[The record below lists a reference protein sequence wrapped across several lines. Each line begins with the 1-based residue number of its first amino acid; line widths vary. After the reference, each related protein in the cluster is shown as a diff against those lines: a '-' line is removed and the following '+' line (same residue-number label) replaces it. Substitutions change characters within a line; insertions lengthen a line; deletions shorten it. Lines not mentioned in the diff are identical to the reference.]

1 MSATLVRTEPATC
14 GVATTDQEVPRDTVA
29 RPTSQASLALL
40 APAASGT
47 VLVAPG
53 TVGPVTSDQAVPFH
67 RATSGRLAPP
77 CATAQAS
84 LSVRAETAVQSAP
97 AGGGGATIC
106 QVTAAPAGAAPA
118 GAAPA
123 QEAPCS
129 PATAVASRPAAN
141 PYPRMNVPFP
151 GGGHFLPGNVR
162 RAVPGSATHPVHRRF
177 GA

>member
-14 GVATTDQEVPRDTVA
+14 GVATTDQEVPSQCAASVEVTRDTVA

-84 LSVRAETAVQSAP
+84 LSVRAERRSKAP
-97 AGGGGATIC
+97 LR
-106 QVTAAPAGAAPA
+106 AAAA
-118 GAAPA
+118 
-123 QEAPCS
+123 
-129 PATAVASRPAAN
+129 
-141 PYPRMNVPFP
+141 
-151 GGGHFLPGNVR
+151 R
-162 RAVPGSATHPVHRRF
+162 RYA
-177 GA
+177 